1 MTTNDIELSELSI
14 DELEAQRAVLLPP
27 REELGKKKNR
37 KKNSS
42 FIDIDIKDSFN
53 DNRVLT
59 NFLL

>member
-1 MTTNDIELSELSI
+1 MTTNDIELSI

-42 FIDIDIKDSFN
+42 FIDIDARIKDSFN

-59 NFLL
+59 NGLL